1 MEQNDELL
9 KLAKEGDKKARQKLV
24 ENNVGLVWSIVRRFL
39 DRGYDKEDL
48 FQIGCVGLINAV
60 DRFDL
65 SFNVKFS
72 TYAIPVIQGEIK
84 RFLRDDGMIKVSRL
98 VKTNAVMI
106 RRFITQYEHVH
117 MREPTVDEITV
128 ATGLEI
134 NDIALALEADVSV
147 ESLYKTIDGDK
158 DSNLMLMD
166 TIKDGKNL
174 FDEALDNITLEKI
187 MSELDED
194 EKNLIRMRYYD
205 NMTQSQV
212 ARLYCVGQ
220 VKISR
225 MENRIIKK
233 MRLIAQKV

>member
-174 FDEALDNITLEKI
+174 FRVPRG
-187 MSELDED
+187 
-194 EKNLIRMRYYD
+194 KNY
-205 NMTQSQV
+205 T
-212 ARLYCVGQ
+212 
-220 VKISR
+220 
-225 MENRIIKK
+225 E
-233 MRLIAQKV
+233 